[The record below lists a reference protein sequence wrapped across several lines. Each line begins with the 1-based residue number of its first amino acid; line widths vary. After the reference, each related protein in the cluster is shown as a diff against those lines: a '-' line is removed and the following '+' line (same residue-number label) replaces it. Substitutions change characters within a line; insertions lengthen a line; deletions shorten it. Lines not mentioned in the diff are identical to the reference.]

1 MLADDAFMVVVVV
14 VLSLESRRLFATTF
28 RDDALLFYAAHDFV
42 PRAGSKLSLLF
53 FLFLLLRLGFRV
65 YFFFF

>member
-53 FLFLLLRLGFRV
+53 FFLLLRLGFRV

>member
-1 MLADDAFMVVVVV
+1 MDHIMLADDAFMVVVVV

-42 PRAGSKLSLLF
+42 PR
-53 FLFLLLRLGFRV
+53 
-65 YFFFF
+65 